1 MATLIGQLPVWIAA
15 TLATWAIC
23 WTVVSPEA
31 CQDSPACNKH
41 LKTYPGYYH
50 IVSTAALL
58 AMAGH
63 EICGLIATYLGS
75 QQTQALIPHLKSRP
89 SFLLALMFGVLAIAE
104 RLFSRPDWTI
114 AHVQPN
120 ADGLTAPGRP
130 VYTMQYMEWGINVPI
145 LFILS
150 GYCSLGRPLQEVS
163 RPLIVTN
170 IYVIMCWAAAASTYG
185 LQKWMR
191 LFCTL
196 ALFYK

>member
-1 MATLIGQLPVWIAA
+1 
-15 TLATWAIC
+15 
-23 WTVVSPEA
+23 
-31 CQDSPACNKH
+31 
-41 LKTYPGYYH
+41 
-50 IVSTAALL
+50 
-58 AMAGH
+58 
-63 EICGLIATYLGS
+63 
-75 QQTQALIPHLKSRP
+75 
-89 SFLLALMFGVLAIAE
+89 MFGVLAIAE

-130 VYTMQYMEWGINVPI
+130 VYTMQPLAQKHKNVLQFCMIFRTEQLGSVLWSDRYLEWGINVPI

-196 ALFYK
+196 AFSIKAWFEKWSTLQLF